1 MTDPRTQELRGQIDE
16 LKTIGADAK
25 TRDNAITQCLDGIT
39 NLTSDI
45 RSQVQTTA
53 AHDQRTYNETLKGLN
68 DRLQKVRL
76 EIAPRRK
83 FAFKPMPKGASAAPA
98 LGASESA
105 RKDDAAT
112 ATGSTS
118 GPKSSSITPFDNTLN
133 VIQGPGYVDVG
144 VVLADSKC
152 SVVKCPVPTP
162 SLTIKNMQKT
172 VIMAGPV
179 NGAAHVVRLTDSVL
193 VVSSRQ
199 LRMHECRNCDV
210 YLLCSSNP
218 IIEHCSKMRFS
229 PMPDVLGIRAPE
241 GIQKNLWDQ
250 VKDFNWLKAGDSPN
264 WSLLGLE
271 HQLGADQWKTLQETE
286 EGDPVDAILTSF
298 RVN

>member
-53 AHDQRTYNETLKGLN
+53 AHDQRIYNETLKGLN

-193 VVSSRQ
+193 
-199 LRMHECRNCDV
+199 
-210 YLLCSSNP
+210 
-218 IIEHCSKMRFS
+218 
-229 PMPDVLGIRAPE
+229 GIRAPE